1 MRGAGSQPPKP
12 QRQPKKHKTQAQ
24 GQEAPQQMMTNRS
37 ANTQQQQNSYYQGP
51 HNTTAYMNLPSSLQS
66 KICGR
71 CGLMGHIKKFCREEV
86 YCKYCRMPTHSTT
99 ACRTYPSTSS
109 RKNTPEK
116 RTPEEIDHEVN
127 RRVQEGMLRILTEL
141 STNRQVVDN
150 QGTFHL
156 QQGPVQGGIP
166 NQPEDGN
173 TPYHHIPE
181 QRQEPQNL
189 IDDLQRP
196 PEVSEQQRA
205 EHSNVGRGEESHNQN
220 PILNQQWGEQL
231 HQQPPLRPTPV
242 INPQVRNN
250 QVTSSSGMTEVNM
263 EAATTQR
270 RIEESREEN
279 QGQHGNSGAPANRDG
294 QLNKTDPATN
304 RQVEHASC
312 AQCSCHCQSSRGT
325 TANSIPASGSR
336 RLNLHAEYED
346 RSSGISNFFRGKRQN
361 EEKSSREC
369 QIIRILPEEDDDY
382 MEIVRNS
389 VSSQNRKD
397 LKPMFVNNFFAGDNN
412 WRTVPQVT
420 SETAR
425 HFDESKSRA
434 STGVQTAVSFLG
446 EEDKSLSI
454 LQAGLARM
462 KSMGVN
468 GTECKAQSPVVVEP
482 TKPGSTTS
490 WSTHSFN
497 IPNPQQDT
505 SRQQC
510 KGYPD
515 FTVPPPT
522 IQTPTT
528 TPSTPQTPCKQ
539 EESAILRVIEKM
551 TETMD
556 QQMKLSATRADY
568 NMQQNTKMMEQ
579 FIRAQDR
586 RDLDPALMD
595 IPTFTGEEPEKCL
608 EWITRIKNV
617 CRQSG
622 RSFQQ
627 ELTNKSGLVIQ
638 NFLASLD
645 ANISE
650 DDLVEKVLQMFS
662 DIPTTTQAIK
672 KLKETRQGEGE
683 SILAYNQRYKA
694 LVERVEG
701 RPIELITSPVA
712 MEMYL
717 GTIIPPIR
725 KSIKNSIFWNSKHAP
740 NTVGEAMSKAQQL
753 HVKHLYATGD
763 GQEEDQPKP
772 VEDVVINEISRKF
785 ENKYRGRRDDFRDSS
800 RNRQETY
807 GNEKGKWQTYDSR
820 RNFSYP
826 QRFDSQ
832 QPMSEVKGQD
842 SQRHFDSSTN

>member
-1 MRGAGSQPPKP
+1 MQASDSSQSRTGDGEKQEDRTSQTGKPSAITPTQRRIEESQQEILFENEQQADDPFRTLRSFHEKQREERQGEDQPRTSVTSHSTLEGAVGGTVTQHPKP
-12 QRQPKKHKTQAQ
+12 QRQTQKNQSQGNSQQKTAKQQ
-24 GQEAPQQMMTNRS
+24 GNNQPSQSNF
-37 ANTQQQQNSYYQGP
+37 YQGP
-51 HNTTAYMNLPSSLQS
+51 HNTTTYMELPSSIQS

-71 CGLMGHIKKFCREEV
+71 CGLMGHIRRFCKEEV

-150 QGTFHL
+150 QGAFHF
-156 QQGPVQGGIP
+156 QQGSVQGGNP

-196 PEVSEQQRA
+196 PEVLEQQRV
-205 EHSNVGRGEESHNQN
+205 EPSTVGRGEENHNQN
-220 PILNQQWGEQL
+220 SILNQQWGEQL

-242 INPQVRNN
+242 VNPQVRSSIN
-250 QVTSSSGMTEVNM
+250 QVTGSSGTTEVNV
-263 EAATTQR
+263 EAATSQR
-270 RIEESREEN
+270 RVETSREEN
-279 QGQHGNSGAPANRDG
+279 RVQQGSSGASATTNVHPNR
-294 QLNKTDPATN
+294 TDPATN
-304 RQVEHASC
+304 RQVEHTSC

-325 TANSIPASGSR
+325 TTNSAPATESR

-361 EEKSSREC
+361 KEENSREC

-420 SETAR
+420 PETAR

-446 EEDKSLSI
+446 EEDKNLSI

-468 GTECKAQSPVVVEP
+468 GTECKAQPPVVVEP
-482 TKPGSTTS
+482 TKPGNTTS

-595 IPTFTGEEPEKCL
+595 IPTFTGQEPEKCL
-608 EWITRIKNV
+608 EWITR
-617 CRQSG
+617 
-622 RSFQQ
+622 
-627 ELTNKSGLVIQ
+627 
-638 NFLASLD
+638 
-645 ANISE
+645 
-650 DDLVEKVLQMFS
+650 
-662 DIPTTTQAIK
+662 
-672 KLKETRQGEGE
+672 
-683 SILAYNQRYKA
+683 
-694 LVERVEG
+694 
-701 RPIELITSPVA
+701 
-712 MEMYL
+712 
-717 GTIIPPIR
+717 
-725 KSIKNSIFWNSKHAP
+725 
-740 NTVGEAMSKAQQL
+740 
-753 HVKHLYATGD
+753 
-763 GQEEDQPKP
+763 
-772 VEDVVINEISRKF
+772 
-785 ENKYRGRRDDFRDSS
+785 
-800 RNRQETY
+800 
-807 GNEKGKWQTYDSR
+807 
-820 RNFSYP
+820 YP
-826 QRFDSQ
+826 
-832 QPMSEVKGQD
+832 
-842 SQRHFDSSTN
+842 